1 MLAIEH
7 ASCVPLIKD
16 TPTLILGMDV
26 SHGSPGRSDVPSI
39 AAVTIIFVT
48 CYLIFSYLAS
58 QLIVGLTYGSQVV
71 GSRSW
76 PLISRYRAA
85 VRTQSPKLEM
95 IDALFKPLEGGKDD
109 GIIRYFSLATIFH
122 LEDLFFFNKRNVDIY
137 TSRQYNKIFTHN
149 SLNDLLIFFG

>member
-48 CYLIFSYLAS
+48 LLFDINLFAS
-58 QLIVGLTYGSQVV
+58 QLTVGLTYGS
-71 GSRSW
+71 
-76 PLISRYRAA
+76 
-85 VRTQSPKLEM
+85 
-95 IDALFKPLEGGKDD
+95 
-109 GIIRYFSLATIFH
+109 
-122 LEDLFFFNKRNVDIY
+122 
-137 TSRQYNKIFTHN
+137 
-149 SLNDLLIFFG
+149 